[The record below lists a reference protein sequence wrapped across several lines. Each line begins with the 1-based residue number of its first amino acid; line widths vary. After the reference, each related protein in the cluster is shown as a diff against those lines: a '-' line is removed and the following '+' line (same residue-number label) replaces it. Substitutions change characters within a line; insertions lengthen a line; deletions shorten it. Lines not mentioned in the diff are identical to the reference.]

1 MLKGK
6 EEKCQRPPP
15 DSEDVRSVMHLSR
28 NKLRL
33 GLIFQLPGL
42 YRNCSVCVCSNL
54 KKTLLKCLFD
64 ELEEINEDELNAELD
79 ALSDE

>member
-1 MLKGK
+1 MSTP
-6 EEKCQRPPP
+6 ERPPP